1 MAKPYLSLLNI
12 WIKLANKKYK
22 DLRPKM
28 AKIFDEYRIKGSF
41 GAIAKIAGIESTAKS
56 KSVNSTTATTT
67 KRGVATFTPFSIVK
81 KLPPS

>member
-28 AKIFDEYRIKGSF
+28 AKIFDE
-41 GAIAKIAGIESTAKS
+41 
-56 KSVNSTTATTT
+56 
-67 KRGVATFTPFSIVK
+67 
-81 KLPPS
+81 